1 MYQRTFIGMDVHARS
16 VKICAI
22 TPETGEVQRAS
33 LAMDHHGVRDW
44 IVAHG
49 GEISTLRAVYEA
61 GPTGYGLAR
70 TLTAAGI
77 QCVVAAPS
85 RLIRPSGDRVKTDA
99 RDAEHLA
106 RLLSLGQVTEVRV
119 PGPEEEAARDLV
131 RLREDARMD
140 LMRSRHR
147 LSKLLLRHDLLYTGG
162 KAWSADHRVW
172 LEAISFE
179 IPALQMTLYESI
191 EMVDTVIERRDRLDA
206 QIELMATTSSYAP
219 VVTAL
224 ECLRGVGTLTAF
236 GLAVEIGDW
245 TRFTGNSIGAY
256 LGLVP
261 SEHSSGQTRSQGP
274 VTKTGNK
281 HARRLLVEAAWHHAR
296 PYDESS
302 ATLRRRWDAATPET
316 RAHAHRANQRLHRRW
331 QAFEERKKRRCV
343 ANVAI
348 ARELAGW
355 CWALAEP
362 QQRHGQDTIIGS

>member
-22 TPETGEVQRAS
+22 TPETGEVQRAA
-33 LAMDHHGVRDW
+33 LAMDAAGVRHW
-44 IVAHG
+44 ILTHG
-49 GEISTLRAVYEA
+49 GEISTVRATYEA

-70 TLTAAGI
+70 TLAAAGI
-77 QCVVAAPS
+77 ECVVAAPS
-85 RLIRPSGDRVKTDA
+85 RLIRPSGDRIKTDA

-119 PGPEEEAARDLV
+119 PDLDEEAARDLV

-147 LSKLLLRHDLLYTGG
+147 LSKLLLRHDLLYPGG
-162 KAWSADHRVW
+162 KAWTADHRAW
-172 LEAISFE
+172 LEAIRFD
-179 IPALQMTLYESI
+179 IPPLQMTLHESI
-191 EMVDTVIERRDRLDA
+191 GMVDTVIERRDRLDA

-224 ECLRGVGTLTAF
+224 ECLRGVGPLTAF

-261 SEHSSGQTRSQGP
+261 SEHSSGQTRSQGS

-296 PYDESS
+296 PYYEPSS
-302 ATLRRRWDAATPET
+302 TLRRRWDAATPET
-316 RAHAHRANQRLHRRW
+316 RALARRANQRLHQRW
-331 QAFEERKKRRCV
+331 EAFEERKKRRCV

-362 QQRHGQDTIIGS
+362 QQRTTEDTVMES